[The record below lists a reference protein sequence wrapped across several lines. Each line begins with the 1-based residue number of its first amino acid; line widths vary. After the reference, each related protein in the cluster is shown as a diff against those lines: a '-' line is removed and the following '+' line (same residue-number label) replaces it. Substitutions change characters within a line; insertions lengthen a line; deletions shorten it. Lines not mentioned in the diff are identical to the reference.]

1 MPPAGAVPAVPYAA
15 WPQRFLAWLI
25 DYAALIVIVLILQ
38 VALGTAGRLL
48 GDLLALGWFIY
59 NYGIQQGTTG
69 YTLGKGIIGI
79 KTISESTG
87 QPVGTGMAIVRG
99 ITHILDSLA
108 CFIGWLWPLWDD
120 KRQTFADKILTQVVI
135 VAPKS

>member
-1 MPPAGAVPAVPYAA
+1 MPPAGAVPAIPYAA

-25 DYAALIVIVLILQ
+25 DNGPVFVVIIILEAALGNGGNI
-38 VALGTAGRLL
+38 L
-48 GDLLALGWFIY
+48 GDLIALGWFIY

-79 KTISESTG
+79 KTINESTG

-99 ITHILDSLA
+99 ITHILDTLA
-108 CFIGWLWPLWDD
+108 CFIGWFWPLWDD